1 MQLFQKNWYNSF
13 LTELKKT
20 KKLRIVSPFIND
32 QVVRKIQTRFDFTN
46 FELITRF
53 NLRDFAS
60 GVSNLESLQ
69 FAIQNGAQV
78 FGIKGLHS
86 KIYLFDNRA
95 AIITSA
101 NLTNG
106 GLINN
111 HECGILVTDA
121 KILKSLHQH
130 FNELKDMA
138 GSPLSGKIC
147 EQWLEE
153 LGGVVIEKNS
163 LTSLPDYGAADFIAD
178 EGKAYYVKFFGSAK
192 LRAPYTWHVK
202 EEINRSLSHYACGF
216 SLNKKPRRINDGD
229 IIYLARMVSPNDY
242 AIFGKAEAIK
252 FIESRDTAS
261 KADKL
266 ERPYKND
273 YPIYLRIRNC
283 TFIDATLGD
292 CVLLYDLIKAIG
304 PQSFPTTK
312 AAFDNGEQNINPNRS
327 LNQQPYVRLTPEAVN
342 WLEPR
347 FQDALERFS
356 KVDKSFLASLPQSR
370 VTVK

>member
-1 MQLFQKNWYNSF
+1 MQLFLKNWYNSF

-32 QVVRKIQTRFDFTN
+32 QVIRKIQTKFDFKN
-46 FELITRF
+46 FELLTRY

-60 GVSNLESLQ
+60 GVSSLESLQ
-69 FAIQNGAQV
+69 FAVENGAQV

-111 HECGILVTDA
+111 HECGILVTDVM
-121 KILKSLHQH
+121 ILKSLHQH
-130 FNELKDMA
+130 FNELKNMT
-138 GSPLSGKIC
+138 GSPLSIDIC
-147 EQWLEE
+147 EEWLEQ
-153 LGGVVIEKNS
+153 LAGVIIEKNDI
-163 LTSLPDYGAADFIAD
+163 TSLPDYGASEFTVD
-178 EGKAYYVKFFGSAK
+178 EEKAHYVKFFGSAK
-192 LRAPYTWHVK
+192 FRESYTSHVK
-202 EEINRSLSHYACGF
+202 QEINRSLSHYACGF

-242 AIFGKAEAIK
+242 SIFGKAEAIE
-252 FIESRDTAS
+252 FVESRDRAS
-261 KADKL
+261 KEDKI
-266 ERPYKND
+266 ERPFKNN

-283 TFIDATLGD
+283 TFIDATMGD
-292 CVLLYDLIKAIG
+292 CVLLYELINALG

-312 AAFDNGEQNINPNRS
+312 SAFENGQKNINPYRS
-327 LNQQPYVRLTPEAVN
+327 LAQQPYVRLTSEAVN

-347 FQDALERFS
+347 FQDALKRFG
-356 KVDKSFLASLPQSR
+356 KVEKSFLASLPQPR
-370 VTVK
+370 VIVK